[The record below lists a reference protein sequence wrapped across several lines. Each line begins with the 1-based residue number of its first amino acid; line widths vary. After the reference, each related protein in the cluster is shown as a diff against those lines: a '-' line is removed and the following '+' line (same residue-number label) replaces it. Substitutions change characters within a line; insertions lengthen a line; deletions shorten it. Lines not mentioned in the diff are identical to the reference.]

1 MPPRSGIVF
10 LRDAGTEGGP
20 GLSKGNDLSSAGYS
34 PKLDLSIEGMSSQQF
49 SVGVFFFMLVGVVVF
64 SAIIWFFLHSKNAGR
79 MRTGEKI
86 MFGAIITGVVVAV
99 FFGAT
104 QMVFDYLF

>member
-1 MPPRSGIVF
+1 M
-10 LRDAGTEGGP
+10 
-20 GLSKGNDLSSAGYS
+20 SSPTVAEQKIS

-49 SVGVFFFMLVGVVVF
+49 SVGVFYFMMVGVVVF
-64 SAIIWFFLHSKNAGR
+64 SVIIYFFLGMSKTKLK
-79 MRTGEKI
+79 TGEKW
-86 MFGAIITGVVVAV
+86 MFAAIIFGVVVAV

>member
-1 MPPRSGIVF
+1 M
-10 LRDAGTEGGP
+10 
-20 GLSKGNDLSSAGYS
+20 SSTNATQQLS

-49 SVGVFFFMLVGVVVF
+49 SVGVFYFMMVGIVVF
-64 SAIIWFFLHSKNAGR
+64 SAIIYFFLKSSKKTKL
-79 MRTGEKI
+79 RTGEKY
-86 MFGAIITGVVVAV
+86 MFGAIILGVVVAV